1 VAKKN
6 AQPTSSPVASKPKAA
21 KTAAAGPTHKMIAE
35 NRKARHR
42 FEVLETV
49 ECGLVLR
56 GTEVKSL
63 RDSKCSLDEAYGRV
77 QQGDLWL
84 IGCDIPEYKP
94 ACIWNHEPTRPR
106 KMLLHRRELLRIS
119 GKASEKGLTLVP
131 LKLYF
136 NDRGRA
142 KCVIGLCK
150 GLKMHDKREV
160 MKKNDA
166 QREIQRA
173 MRRK

>member
-1 VAKKN
+1 MV
-6 AQPTSSPVASKPKAA
+6 
-21 KTAAAGPTHKMIAE
+21 AE

-56 GTEVKSL
+56 GSEVKSL
-63 RDSKCSLDEAYGRV
+63 RDRKCSLDEAYGRI
-77 QQGDLWL
+77 QKGDLWL

-106 KMLLHRRELLRIS
+106 KMLLHRRELLRLS

-150 GLKMHDKREV
+150 GLKLHDKREV
-160 MKKNDA
+160 MKTNDA